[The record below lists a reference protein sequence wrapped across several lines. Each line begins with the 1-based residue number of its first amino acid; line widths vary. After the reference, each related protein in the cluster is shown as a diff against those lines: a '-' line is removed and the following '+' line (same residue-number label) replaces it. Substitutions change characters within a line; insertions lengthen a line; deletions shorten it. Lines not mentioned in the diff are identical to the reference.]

1 MMEQDIGRSP
11 DGSGSRPAGRASEA
25 VSPVPA
31 SIPNAEIQR
40 RLSTIERDHN
50 VRIVLAVES
59 GSRAWGFPS
68 PDSDF
73 DVRFI
78 YAKALDDYLSL
89 QPGRDVI
96 EPPADDPF
104 DFSGWEVR
112 KALNL
117 LLKCNAI
124 ASEWLESPVIYRAT
138 SEFDKL
144 RAFADRMTSVG
155 RLRYH
160 YFHLANSIWQERLA
174 WRDQIALKK
183 YFYVVRPAMVLRHMR
198 THGKRPP
205 MALSE
210 VIAQI
215 DLAPD
220 VAEIID
226 EMIAAKRVTRE
237 MGMTPRIAPLD
248 ELITD
253 ELGRA
258 AAMLGKPKGPKPKD
272 IAAGDVLF
280 REIVLAQA
288 IEARRATTPQ
298 IGVVE
303 DESAVANGDAPEQG
317 QPSGTSTENGDG

>member
-1 MMEQDIGRSP
+1 MSDEQDMGASADADRAATPSEPSP
-11 DGSGSRPAGRASEA
+11 A
-25 VSPVPA
+25 VSGIA
-31 SIPNAEIQR
+31 GIPSAEITR
-40 RLSTIERDHN
+40 RLGLIERDYG

-104 DFSGWEVR
+104 DFSGWEIR

-124 ASEWLESPVIYRAT
+124 ASEWLESPIVYRA
-138 SEFDKL
+138 SAEVGKL
-144 RAFADRMTSVG
+144 RAFADRMTSIG

-183 YFYVVRPAMVLRHMR
+183 YFYVVRPALVLRHMR
-198 THGKRPP
+198 THGRRPP
-205 MALSE
+205 MALAE
-210 VIAQI
+210 VIAEI
-215 DLAPD
+215 DLEPA
-220 VAEIID
+220 VATIID

-248 ELITD
+248 ALITD

-258 AAMLGKPKGPKPKD
+258 SAMLGKPRGPKPKD
-272 IAAGDVLF
+272 VAAGDVLF

-288 IEARRATTPQ
+288 GEVGTAET
-298 IGVVE
+298 V
-303 DESAVANGDAPEQG
+303 EQG
-317 QPSGTSTENGDG
+317 SVHEHAVPKGCAQ